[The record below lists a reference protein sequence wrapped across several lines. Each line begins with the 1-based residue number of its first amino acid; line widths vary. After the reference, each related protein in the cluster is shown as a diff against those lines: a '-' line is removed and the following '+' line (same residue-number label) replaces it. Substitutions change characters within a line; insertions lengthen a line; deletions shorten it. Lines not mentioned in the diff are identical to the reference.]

1 MKKALFL
8 ILTAVFVVSLGSVAM
23 AATDGDTS
31 NQLHLSTPPSYIH
44 AGVVPVIEVSDVECA
59 HLSSQPEYD
68 HAGAVPIIS
77 APEVEFDHL
86 GGQPM
91 YVHAGAVPVLEV
103 PQV

>member
-1 MKKALFL
+1 MKKTLFL
-8 ILTAVFVVSLGSVAM
+8 LLTAVFVVTLGSVAM
-23 AATDGDTS
+23 AAPYTGMS
-31 NQLHLSTPPSYIH
+31 GNLHLSTPPETAH
-44 AGVVPVIEVSDVECA
+44 AGAVPIIETSDVECA
-59 HLSSQPEYD
+59 HLAGQPMYV
-68 HAGAVPIIS
+68 HAGAVPIIE